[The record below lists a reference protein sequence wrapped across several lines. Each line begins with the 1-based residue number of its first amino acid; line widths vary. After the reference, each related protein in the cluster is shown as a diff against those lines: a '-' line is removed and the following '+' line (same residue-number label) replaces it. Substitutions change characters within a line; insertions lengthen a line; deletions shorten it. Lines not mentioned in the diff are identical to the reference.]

1 MFSFLPL
8 RANTIYMKNIK
19 KQIHSIA
26 EPGVQY
32 SSDSVTRNTVLPVK
46 DTDTIHEMNHEE
58 YMTVS
63 EYFDKVRK
71 ALDLRYENIQS
82 NNQPLG

>member
-1 MFSFLPL
+1 
-8 RANTIYMKNIK
+8 MKNIK

-32 SSDSVTRNTVLPVK
+32 SSDSVIKTVPPVK
-46 DTDTIHEMNHEE
+46 DTDATHVMNHEE
-58 YMTVS
+58 YLTVS

-82 NNQPLG
+82 NNQPIG